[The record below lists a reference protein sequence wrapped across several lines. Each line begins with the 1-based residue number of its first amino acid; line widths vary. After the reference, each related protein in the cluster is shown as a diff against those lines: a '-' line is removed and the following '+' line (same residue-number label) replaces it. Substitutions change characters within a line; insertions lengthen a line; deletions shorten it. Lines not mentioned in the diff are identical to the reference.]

1 MWTRRVGGRTGCEP
15 NAHPCCTPRQGQAGR
30 RIDAW
35 QDVRQVLLV
44 LAAHRI
50 VPPSCLGT
58 GARPN
63 HPPATGL
70 HVAVIFDGP
79 AGPIGEGSQVV
90 VGHIPTV
97 LPPSTS

>member
-1 MWTRRVGGRTGCEP
+1 MVVRDGSQ
-15 NAHPCCTPRQGQAGR
+15 TPIPAVLRAKG
-30 RIDAW
+30 
-35 QDVRQVLLV
+35 RQVLLV
-44 LAAHRI
+44 LATHRI
-50 VPPSCLGT
+50 GPPSCLGT

-70 HVAVIFDGP
+70 HVAVVFDGP